1 MRKTCL
7 VLLLVG
13 CSPEAPP
20 LDPPETGITYHQ
32 DVAPILANH
41 CVSCHQAG
49 SIAGSIPLD
58 TYEQVSALAPAIMD
72 AVRSKRMP
80 PSVVDVSGD
89 CNEYRDARRLDP
101 DEMAAL
107 LEWGNGDRRA
117 GTPAIV
123 EPKQVRHLDRVDLTL
138 TMAEPYTPDA
148 SRPDDYRCFVIDPMT
163 DRDRFVTGYEVRPG
177 EPRTVHHVLLFSL
190 ANEESDREATALD
203 AADPTP
209 GYECFG
215 GPGAG
220 DFRFLAG
227 WAPGTGA
234 TIFPAN
240 TGLLLP
246 AGRKTVLQVHYNL
259 MEAGEPDQTAVE
271 LSLRDTVL
279 DEAIVLPLANLDLE
293 LQPGQRNAETSLE
306 VILGENDAYGILGTF
321 PHMHRLGRSLRVEK
335 NGACLVDVPQ
345 WSFEWQE
352 FFFYAEEIR
361 TLPNDR
367 VRLTCTY
374 DTTSRTETVTWGEGT
389 DDEMCLAG
397 FYVVKR

>member
-1 MRKTCL
+1 MRKAW
-7 VLLLVG
+7 LLLLCVG
-13 CSPEAPP
+13 CSPDPFQP
-20 LDPPETGITYHQ
+20 LIAEPTYHQ
-32 DVAPILANH
+32 NVAPILANR
-41 CVSCHQAG
+41 CVSCHSAG

-58 TYEQVSALAPAIMD
+58 TYEQVSARALAILD

-89 CNEYRDARRLDP
+89 CNEFRDARRLTP
-101 DEMAAL
+101 DEMATL
-107 LEWGNGDRRA
+107 MQWGTGLRLA

-123 EPKQVRHLDRVDLTL
+123 EPKQARHLGRVDLTL
-138 TMAEPYTPDA
+138 TMAEPYGPDP
-148 SRPDDYRCFVIDPMT
+148 SRPDDYRCFVIDPES

-190 ANEESDREATALD
+190 ASEESDLEAMALD
-203 AADPTP
+203 DADPKP

-259 MEAGEPDQTAVE
+259 TEAGEPDQTAVE
-271 LSLRDTVL
+271 LSLRDTVI

-293 LQPGQRNAETSLE
+293 LAPGLRNAETSLE
-306 VILGENDAYGILGTF
+306 VVLGENDAYGILGTF

-335 NGACLVDVPQ
+335 NGDCLVDVPQ